1 MALAATGALLGTG
14 GPRPAAVAAAVV
26 AGLLTWGLR
35 RSALRKNI
43 SGGLAAAGVVAIA
56 AAELLGGNAHAYAR
70 TLRMEAGSLLRP
82 SDAAQALGDPA
93 GGRILS
99 IGSEDAE
106 DFPAQRRHLRP
117 NTHVF
122 DALRSVDGYDG
133 GLIIDPHWT
142 RAMVDLTGRED
153 FLPDA
158 SLRGNLA
165 LPYRGRL
172 DPERFA
178 ELDITRAIV
187 AATPLDV
194 SALLPPGS
202 RFLRCVGDV
211 NLWATPSWGP
221 VFLAGGEVPEGLR
234 LLRDPEEREK
244 LEVLLPPAAVGK
256 TVVVSEAYSP
266 GWSASGGI
274 PLKRH
279 HDLLIA
285 FDAPSGTRQ
294 VSLRYHAPGLLPG
307 AAVSAAALLV
317 SLALALIRLRRGF
330 RGQAADLEA

>member
-1 MALAATGALLGTG
+1 
-14 GPRPAAVAAAVV
+14 V
-26 AGLLTWGLR
+26 
-35 RSALRKNI
+35 
-43 SGGLAAAGVVAIA
+43 
-56 AAELLGGNAHAYAR
+56 
-70 TLRMEAGSLLRP
+70 GSLLRL
-82 SDAAQALGDPA
+82 SDAAKALDDPS
-93 GGRILS
+93 GGRVLS

-117 NTHVF
+117 NTQVY

-133 GLIIDPHWT
+133 GLLIDPHWT
-142 RAMVDLTGRED
+142 RAMTDLTGRED
-153 FLPDA
+153 FLPEA
-158 SLRGNLA
+158 SLRGNIA

-178 ELDITRAIV
+178 ELDITRAVV

-194 SALLPPGS
+194 AALLPPGS
-202 RFLRCVGDV
+202 RFLRRVGDV
-211 NLWATPSWGP
+211 DLWATPSRGP

-234 LLRDPEEREK
+234 LFRDYKEYEK
-244 LEVLLPPAAVGK
+244 LEVLLPTAANGR

-285 FDAPSGTRQ
+285 FDAPQGTRQ
-294 VSLRYHAPGLLPG
+294 VSLRYRAPGLVPG
-307 AAVSAAALLV
+307 AALSAAALLF
-317 SLALALIRLRRGF
+317 SLALTLIAR
-330 RGQAADLEA
+330 ADKTR